1 VLRIDVI
8 EEGKAPALLAFD
20 DARRVTFGRSQSNDI
35 VLSAEYISRSHG
47 EFRCEDGRWFVV
59 DLGSQAG
66 LVLVE
71 PNAPD
76 HPIELI
82 ANRPEMLSGGEQL
95 RIRDTRMGIEIKSG
109 PSSSQDD
116 DSQWLNLKVSRVAEG
131 ELSDAAVLQKE
142 LERDSHKLNL
152 LLDLSRELTQLDSL
166 EDVFDHVS
174 QTVFKSLPSAT
185 HFTVCAP
192 TSEDDYTPQFAV
204 TRDGSS
210 IPAEQIKVS
219 HSILDLAV
227 EHERAMLF
235 RLTDGEAP
243 PSQSVVLNSIASAMA
258 IPLRGPSGIQGV
270 MMVDNRSSAAPFGTQ
285 DLDFSIV
292 LGHHVAAALQR
303 TRYQSQI
310 KGMFDGFVDAS
321 VTAIEAR
328 DATTSGH
335 SRRVADFSI
344 ALCEAVSLAQS
355 GPFAKECFSDD
366 DRTELAYAA
375 LLHDFGKV
383 AVRECVLL
391 KANRLYPEQLE
402 RIETRFQLISERYA
416 NTALRHALKTGVGS
430 LSPTEALDRVT
441 ARTQAFA
448 EQLDG
453 ALALIRGINSSRP
466 LSEEEADRVHAI
478 AAMRF
483 EDPVF
488 GDSPY
493 LRADEFEALQIRR
506 GTLSDEER
514 EEIQAHVT
522 HSYESLR
529 RIPWPSDLRKVP
541 DIVHM
546 HHEKIDGSGY
556 PRGIDGEQ
564 IPIEVRLLTVC
575 DIFDALT
582 ASDRPYRSA
591 MPLEQGLDQLRTE
604 AGRGQIDSNLVEL
617 FIETRVW
624 NRPEPDP
631 TTTSLLRRS
640 NRAAD

>member
-1 VLRIDVI
+1 MLWIDVI
-8 EEGKAPALLAFD
+8 EEGKAPAPLAFD

-35 VLSAEYISRSHG
+35 VLGADYVSRCHG

-59 DLGSQAG
+59 DLGSQMG

-71 PNAPD
+71 PNAPGD
-76 HPIELI
+76 PIELV
-82 ANRPEMLSGGEQL
+82 ANRPKQLSGGEQL
-95 RIRDTRMGIEIKSG
+95 RIHDTLMGVEIKSG
-109 PSSSQDD
+109 SSSSRDD
-116 DSQWLNLKVSRVAEG
+116 NTQWLNLKVSRIAEG
-131 ELSDAAVLQKE
+131 KLSDAAVLQKE

-152 LLDLSRELTQLDSL
+152 LLDLSRELSQLDSL

-174 QTVFKSLPSAT
+174 RTVFKSLPSAT
-185 HFTVCAP
+185 HFTVCSP
-192 TSEDDYTPQFAV
+192 TTEGEYTPQFAV

-210 IPAEQIKVS
+210 IPAEQIRVS
-219 HSILDLAV
+219 HSILNLAV
-227 EHERAMLF
+227 EQEQAMLF
-235 RLTDGEAP
+235 RLMDGEVE
-243 PSQSVVLNSIASAMA
+243 PSQSVVFNSIASAMA
-258 IPLRGPSGIQGV
+258 IPLRGSSGIQGV
-270 MMVDNRSSAAPFGTQ
+270 MMVDNRSSSAPFGTQ

-328 DATTSGH
+328 DDTTSGH

-344 ALCEAVSLAQS
+344 TLCEAVTLAQS
-355 GPFAKECFSDD
+355 GPFANESFSDE

-402 RIETRFQLISERYA
+402 RIEARFQLISERYA
-416 NTALRHALKTGVGS
+416 NTALRDALQAGVGS
-430 LSPTEALDRVT
+430 LSPTEVLDRVS
-441 ARTQAFA
+441 ARTQAFS
-448 EQLDG
+448 EELEG
-453 ALALIRGINSSRP
+453 ALALIRGVNSGRP
-466 LSEEEADRVHAI
+466 LSQEETERVHAI

-483 EDPVF
+483 ADPVF

-493 LRADEFEALQIRR
+493 LRADEFQALQIRR

-514 EEIQAHVT
+514 REIQAHVT

-529 RIPWPSDLRKVP
+529 RIPWPMELRKVP
-541 DIVHM
+541 EIVHM

-556 PRGIDGEQ
+556 PRGINGEQ
-564 IPIEVRLLTVC
+564 IPIEVRLLTIC

-604 AGRGQIDSNLVEL
+604 ARLGQIDSSLVEL
-617 FIETRVW
+617 FIEARVW
-624 NRPEPDP
+624 NRPGPAP
-631 TTTSLLRRS
+631 TTTGLLRRDNHS
-640 NRAAD
+640 AG